1 MNTSYMKHVTYFMHA
16 GNVNSLT
23 PAKLCVHAA
32 MQLV

>member
-1 MNTSYMKHVTYFMHA
+1 MHA